1 MGRRGGGGGGGG
13 GGEVT
18 GHESMYCVE
27 QSSGLFKKK
36 MVINSVCVFQSHAFR
51 SIQNI

>member
-1 MGRRGGGGGGGG
+1 MGRRGGGGGGGAG
-13 GGEVT
+13 LLDIKN
-18 GHESMYCVE
+18 MYCVE